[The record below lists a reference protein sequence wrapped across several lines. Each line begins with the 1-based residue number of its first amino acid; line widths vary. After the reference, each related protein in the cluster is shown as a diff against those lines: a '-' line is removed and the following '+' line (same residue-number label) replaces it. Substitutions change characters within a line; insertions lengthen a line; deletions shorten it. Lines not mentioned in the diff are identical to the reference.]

1 MADDDRVPDRPIED
15 LLSTILSAYNLRAGI
30 YEHPSV
36 CGDFQF
42 GTAGDGQASFH
53 LIGHG
58 HCWLHTRTH
67 PPVRLGA
74 GDLVVMPQDDW
85 HMLTASEAPPKSEA
99 MVMPREGE
107 GPFSTM
113 LCGHFDFDSGR
124 RNPILEAL
132 PHLLIIRHDEAGERL
147 KHLSR
152 LMLIEV
158 ETHDPGHAPVLNR
171 LADTLFVMVV
181 RHYIFFSGEEQSG
194 LIAALA
200 DPRLRK
206 ALDAMHQRPA
216 ENWTLERLAGEAAMS
231 RSVFAQRFSEVVG
244 STPIDYL
251 TRWRM
256 VQAERMLR
264 DPRASVAGV
273 MEEVGYQ
280 TEAAFRKAFKRVLC
294 YGPGKLR
301 RPSRG
306 GAAAGAG
313 AYRSWA

>member
-1 MADDDRVPDRPIED
+1 MADDTRPAAADRPIED
-15 LLSTILSAYNLRAGI
+15 LLSTVLNAYNLRAGI

-53 LIGHG
+53 LIGQG

-67 PPVRLGA
+67 PPLKLDA

-85 HMLTASEAPPKSEA
+85 HMLSASEAPPKSEA

-107 GPFSTM
+107 GDFTTM
-113 LCGHFDFDSGR
+113 LCGHFDFDTGR

-132 PHLLIIRHDEAGERL
+132 PHLLVIRHDEAGDRL
-147 KHLSR
+147 KHLAQ

-158 ETHDPGHAPVLNR
+158 ETHDPGHAPVLDR
-171 LADTLFVMVV
+171 LADTLFVMVI
-181 RHYIFFSGEEQSG
+181 RHHIFFSGAEQRG

-231 RSVFAQRFSEVVG
+231 RSVFAQRFNEVVG

-280 TEAAFRKAFKRVLC
+280 TEAAFRKAFKRVHG

-301 RPSRG
+301 RLFRR
-306 GAAAGAG
+306 AAGG
-313 AYRSWA
+313 